1 MSLRE
6 HPPQELT
13 ANTPFFIRGWIVV
26 GAAFVC
32 MFLTGPGQTLS
43 YAMFVNSII
52 SDTGWSRSLVS
63 SLYSVATTVSG
74 GLMFLVGRLVDRYGS
89 RRINTIAIVLLAL
102 SCLFASF
109 VANPAMLFFAF
120 FLGRFSGQ
128 GMLSISSGTVAP
140 QWFVRRRALAMA
152 IVGLGATIAFVIL
165 PRLNYWLISSVG
177 WRRAFQFLGAGVA
190 GVGIPVVLL
199 LLWSRPED
207 RGLLPDGGRLKSTT
221 PVGGSSEERS
231 LNQREAVR
239 TPALWFLVYA
249 FFQTSM
255 VATGV
260 TFHFVSILNG
270 VGFSDSF
277 AATVLTVSPV
287 AGVVSTLIVGLL
299 MDRLRRPQLVL
310 AFSCLGQMASRIM
323 LAFLQDETVALLYS
337 ILNGFSVAASML
349 SIQVLIPHLFGRR
362 YIGGISG
369 ILQVSS
375 VIGSAIGPLYF
386 AAAFEATGGYRGVL
400 LVSSLFPAIAAFLA
414 ILIRRPAIAPE
425 TE

>member
-1 MSLRE
+1 MSLEENPPRE
-6 HPPQELT
+6 QAADTL
-13 ANTPFFIRGWIVV
+13 FFFRGWIVV

-52 SDTGWSRSLVS
+52 SDTGWSRSEVS
-63 SLYSVATTVSG
+63 SLYSIATTISG

-102 SCLFASF
+102 SCLFASV

-140 QWFVRRRALAMA
+140 QWFVRRRALAIT
-152 IVGLGATIAFVIL
+152 IVGLGTTIAFVIL
-165 PRLNYWLISSVG
+165 PRLNYWLISSFG
-177 WRRAFQFLGAGVA
+177 WRRAFQFLGAGVG
-190 GVGIPVVLL
+190 GVGVPVVLL

-207 RGLLPDGGRLKSTT
+207 RGLLPDGGKFKSTT
-221 PVGGSSEERS
+221 PEDRNSDERS
-231 LNQREAVR
+231 LSQREAAH

-255 VATGV
+255 VGTGV
-260 TFHFVSILNG
+260 TFHFVSILNS

-277 AATVLTVSPV
+277 AATVLTVGPI
-287 AGVVSTLIVGLL
+287 AGVVSTLIVGVL
-299 MDRLRRPQLVL
+299 MDRIRRPELVL
-310 AFSCLGQMASRIM
+310 AIACLGQLASIMM
-323 LAFLQDETVALLYS
+323 LAFLHDETIAFLYAV
-337 ILNGFSVAASML
+337 LNGISGAVSML

-362 YIGGISG
+362 YIGGIAG
-369 ILQVSS
+369 ILQVGS
-375 VIGSAIGPLYF
+375 VIGSAVGPLYF
-386 AAAFEATGGYRGVL
+386 AAAFDAAGGYRGVL
-400 LVSSLFPAIAAFLA
+400 IISSLFPAIAALLA
-414 ILIRRPAIAPE
+414 ILIRRPAIATAAE
-425 TE
+425 